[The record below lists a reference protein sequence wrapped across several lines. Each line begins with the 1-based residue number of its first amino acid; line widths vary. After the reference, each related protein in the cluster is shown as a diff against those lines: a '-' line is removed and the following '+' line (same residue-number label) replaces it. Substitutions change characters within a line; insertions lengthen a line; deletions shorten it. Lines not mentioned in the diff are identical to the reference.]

1 MLVGHHSAA
10 LALDPL
16 AHLGR
21 AKKAHR
27 RWKFTL
33 AIRRLAS
40 TKFSS
45 APWPKTKP
53 HKLGRQSS
61 EPGTAHMHMAL
72 SLGPAGQLIYAHL
85 ASTLA

>member
-1 MLVGHHSAA
+1 MCLWLSKCPHETQGVKES
-10 LALDPL
+10 
-16 AHLGR
+16 
-21 AKKAHR
+21 HR
-27 RWKFTL
+27 HWKFTL